1 MLTIFTTAKPFRDHI
16 AIIQRNA
23 LKSWTLLH
31 PGVEVIL
38 FGDDPGSAEACRDL
52 GLRNEPEI
60 ARTEFGSIRV
70 DAMFAKAQQLARHQ
84 TLCYINCD
92 ILLTA
97 DFAAAVQAV
106 QSSRSEF
113 LMVGRRWDT
122 DIREPLNFANPQWA
136 DLARQQ
142 ALAAHHQRDEWWID
156 YFVFSRGLYGPEV
169 PPFAI
174 GRTTWDDW
182 LIWNIVNKKKPV
194 IDATRSVIAI
204 HQNHDY
210 AHHPKGEQ
218 GVWRG
223 EEAARNAKLSGGWQH
238 LRTIADATEVLT
250 AQGLRPNPQRH
261 LRTLSRTFS
270 TTWRYVYFQ
279 LWRPIWF
286 LALDITRPVRNV
298 LGLRSAAARRAGQKP

>member
-23 LKSWTLLH
+23 LKSWTLLD
-31 PGVEVIL
+31 PDVEVIV
-38 FGDDPGSAEACRDL
+38 FGDDAGSAEAGRDL
-52 GLRNEPEI
+52 GLRHETQI
-60 ARTEFGSIRV
+60 DRTELGSIRV

-97 DFAAAVQAV
+97 DFAAAVRTV
-106 QSSRSEF
+106 QSARSEF
-113 LMVGRRWDT
+113 LIVGRRWDT
-122 DIREPLNFANPQWA
+122 DIRDPIDFSNPQWA
-136 DLARQQ
+136 DLARQR
-142 ALAAHHQRDEWWID
+142 ALAANHQRDEWWID

-174 GRTTWDDW
+174 GRTMWDDW

-238 LRTIADATEVLT
+238 LRTIADASEILT
-250 AQGLRPNPQRH
+250 ASGLRPNAKRH

-270 TTWRYVYFQ
+270 TTWRYAYFQ
-279 LWRPIWF
+279 LWRPVWF
-286 LALDITRPVRNV
+286 FGLDITRPVRNA
-298 LGLRSAAARRAGQKP
+298 LGLRSASARRAGQKP

>member
-1 MLTIFTTAKPFRDHI
+1 MLTIFTTAKPFREHI
-16 AIIQRNA
+16 SIIQRNA

-31 PGVEVIL
+31 PDVEVML
-38 FGDDPGSAEACRDL
+38 FGDDPGSAEASRDL
-52 GLRNEPEI
+52 GLRHEPQI
-60 ARTEFGSIRV
+60 DRTEFGSIRV
-70 DAMFAKAQQLARHQ
+70 DAMFAKAQQLARHK

-97 DFAAAVQAV
+97 DFATAVRAV
-106 QSSRSEF
+106 QSARSEF
-113 LMVGRRWDT
+113 LIVGRRWDT
-122 DIREPLNFANPQWA
+122 DIREPINFANPQWA

-142 ALAAHHQRDEWWID
+142 ARAAHHQRDEWWID

-182 LIWNIVNKKKPV
+182 LIWNIIHKKKPV

-210 AHHPKGEQ
+210 GHHPKGEQ

-223 EEAARNAKLSGGWQH
+223 EEAARNVRLAGGWSH
-238 LRTIADATEVLT
+238 LRTIADATEILHLN
-250 AQGLRPNPQRH
+250 GLRPNSGRH
-261 LRTLSRTFS
+261 WLSVR
-270 TTWRYVYFQ
+270 RV
-279 LWRPIWF
+279 LDPIRRWF
-286 LALDITRPVRNV
+286 LFRAWNPAWFFVLDLTRPVRNA
-298 LGLRSAAARRAGQKP
+298 LGLRASKKS

>member
-1 MLTIFTTAKPFRDHI
+1 VLTIFTTAKPFREHI
-16 AIIQRNA
+16 SIIQRNA

-31 PGVEVIL
+31 PDVEIIL
-38 FGDDPGSAEACRDL
+38 FGDDPGSAEASRDL
-52 GLRNEPEI
+52 GLRHEPQI
-60 ARTEFGSIRV
+60 DRTEFGSVRV

-97 DFAAAVQAV
+97 DFASAVRTV
-106 QSSRSEF
+106 QSARSEF
-113 LMVGRRWDT
+113 LIVGRRWDT
-122 DIREPLNFANPQWA
+122 DVRDPIDFSNPQWA
-136 DLARQQ
+136 DLARQR
-142 ALAAHHQRDEWWID
+142 ALAANHQRDEWWID

-174 GRTTWDDW
+174 GRTVWDDW

-210 AHHPKGEQ
+210 THHPKGEQ

-238 LRTIADATEVLT
+238 LRTIADASEILT
-250 AQGLRPNPQRH
+250 ASGLRPDPNRH

-270 TTWRYVYFQ
+270 TTWRYAYFQ
-279 LWRPIWF
+279 LWRPVWF
-286 LALDITRPVRNV
+286 LGLDVTRPVRSA
-298 LGLRSAAARRAGQKP
+298 LGLRSAARRAGQKP